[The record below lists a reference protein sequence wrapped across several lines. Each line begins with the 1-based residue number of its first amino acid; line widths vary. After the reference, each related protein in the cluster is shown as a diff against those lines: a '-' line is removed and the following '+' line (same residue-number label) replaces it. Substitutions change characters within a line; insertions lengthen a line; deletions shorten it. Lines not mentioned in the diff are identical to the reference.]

1 MWAFWSVVYLWL
13 LFELTIPL
21 LELLPEEN
29 LALIVLI
36 TASLVCFYKV
46 SAMRKHYK
54 IKLILKFVYVGQTA
68 CNFKPRRT
76 EHQRRRQFA

>member
-13 LFELTIPL
+13 LFEVTIPL

-29 LALIVLI
+29 FALIVLI

-46 SAMRKHYK
+46 SAIGKHSKFKLMFK
-54 IKLILKFVYVGQTA
+54 IT
-68 CNFKPRRT
+68 
-76 EHQRRRQFA
+76 

>member
-29 LALIVLI
+29 FALIVLV

-46 SAMRKHYK
+46 SAMCKRFQNR
-54 IKLILKFVYVGQTA
+54 IVF
-68 CNFKPRRT
+68 
-76 EHQRRRQFA
+76 